1 MADQGAAVS
10 PTMAVFQVISGFW
23 SARAV
28 YIAAKLGLADLV
40 QDGPKTAA
48 ELAVL
53 TGTHA
58 PSLYRVLR
66 GLASI
71 GWFEEDASGRFRPT
85 PLTAGLQTGV
95 PGSLRSLAMTE
106 LGEEHYPAWGD
117 LLFSVKTGKLAF
129 NQVFGMANWEF
140 WASHPENAE
149 IFNEAMSEVTAVLE
163 PAVLEA
169 LDLSGFKR
177 IVDIGGGKGTLL
189 ASILRAYPNARG
201 VVLDLAHVIEQGRQ
215 HLNDQGLS
223 ARCELVAGDFFER
236 VPEGGDVYILK
247 WVIHDWDDER
257 SIAILKNC
265 HRAMSPNGK
274 LFVIEAAIPS
284 GNEPFFHKFMDLN
297 MLVMTGGRERT
308 EAEYRALFETAGF
321 HLDRV
326 TATPTEVAV
335 LEGVRR
341 VGP

>member
-1 MADQGAAVS
+1 MSTQVASVS
-10 PTMAVFQVISGFW
+10 PTMAVLQVISGFW

-40 QDGPKTAA
+40 QDGPKTSD

-53 TGTHA
+53 TGTDA

-66 GLASI
+66 ALASI
-71 GWFEEDASGRFRPT
+71 GWFEEDASGRFGPT

-117 LLFSVKTGKLAF
+117 LLFSVRTGKLAF

-140 WASHPENAE
+140 WASHPDNAQ
-149 IFNEAMSEVTAVLE
+149 IFNQAMSEVTAVFE

-169 LDLSGFKR
+169 CDLSGFKK
-177 IVDIGGGKGTLL
+177 IVDIGGGKGTLM

-201 VVLDLAHVIEQGRQ
+201 VVLDLPHVIEQGRQ
-215 HLNDQGLS
+215 HIEDQGLG

-236 VPEGGDVYILK
+236 VPEGGDAYILK

-265 HRAMSPNGK
+265 HRAMSSNGS
-274 LFVIEAAIPS
+274 LYVIEAVIPS
-284 GNEPFFHKFMDLN
+284 GNEPFLHKFMDLN

-321 HLDRV
+321 HLSRIV
-326 TATPTEVAV
+326 STPTKVAV
-335 LEGVRR
+335 IEGVHRA
-341 VGP
+341 GF

>member
-1 MADQGAAVS
+1 
-10 PTMAVFQVISGFW
+10 MAVFQVLTGFW

-40 QDGPKTAA
+40 KDGPKTVT

-66 GLASI
+66 ALASI
-71 GWFEEDASGRFRPT
+71 GWFEEDASGRFGPT
-85 PLTAGLQTGV
+85 PLTVGLQTGV

-140 WASHPENAE
+140 WASHPENAQ
-149 IFNEAMSEVTAVLE
+149 IFNQAMSEVTAVLE

-177 IVDIGGGKGTLL
+177 IVDAGGGKGTLMT
-189 ASILRAYPNARG
+189 SILRAYPSARG
-201 VVLDLAHVIEQGRQ
+201 VVIALPHVIEQGRQ
-215 HLNDQGLS
+215 LIDAQGLS
-223 ARCELVAGDFFER
+223 ARCELVAGDFFES
-236 VPEGGDVYILK
+236 VPEGGDAYILK

-265 HRAMSPNGK
+265 HRAMSPDGK
-274 LFVIEAAIPS
+274 LFVIEAVIPS
-284 GNEPFFHKFMDLN
+284 RSEPFFHKFMDLN

-308 EAEYRALFETAGF
+308 ETEYRALFEKAGF
-321 HLDRV
+321 HMNRI
-326 TATPTEVAV
+326 TSTPTEVAV

-341 VGP
+341 TGAERQ

>member
-1 MADQGAAVS
+1 MASQVASVS
-10 PTMAVFQVISGFW
+10 PTMALLQVLSGFW

-66 GLASI
+66 ALAST
-71 GWFEEDASGRFRPT
+71 GWFEEDADGRFQPT
-85 PLTAGLQTGV
+85 ALTSGLQTGI
-95 PGSLRSLAMTE
+95 PGSLRHFAMTE

-117 LLFSVKTGKLAF
+117 LLFSVRTGELAF
-129 NQVFGMANWEF
+129 NHVFGMANWEF
-140 WASHPENAE
+140 WASHPDNAH
-149 IFNEAMSEVTAVLE
+149 IFNQAMSEVTGVLE

-169 LDLSGFKR
+169 LDLSGLDK
-177 IVDIGGGKGTLL
+177 IVDVGGGRGTLM
-189 ASILRAYPNARG
+189 ASILRAYANPRG
-201 VVLDLAHVIEQGRQ
+201 VVLDLPHVIEQGAR
-215 HLNDQGLS
+215 HIHDQGLS
-223 ARCELVAGDFFER
+223 TRCELVAGDFFEG
-236 VPEGGDVYILK
+236 VPRGGDAYILK
-247 WVIHDWDDER
+247 WVIHDWDDAR
-257 SIAILKNC
+257 SVAILKNC

-274 LFVIEAAIPS
+274 LFVIEAVIPS

-308 EAEYRALFETAGF
+308 ESEYRALFDAGGF
-321 HLDRV
+321 HLNRIISS
-326 TATPTEVAV
+326 PTEISV
-335 LEGVRR
+335 LEGVRKT
-341 VGP
+341 G